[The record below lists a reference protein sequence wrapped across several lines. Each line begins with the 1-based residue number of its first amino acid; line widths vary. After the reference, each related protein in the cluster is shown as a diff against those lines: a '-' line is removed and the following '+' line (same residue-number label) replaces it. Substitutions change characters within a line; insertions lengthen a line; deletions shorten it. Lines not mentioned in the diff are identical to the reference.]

1 MTKVLCDFR
10 ECIYNQD
17 GICTKEVIELDERV
31 EDILV
36 GCPDAEWEGDDE

>member
-1 MTKVLCDFR
+1 MTTVHCAYE

-17 GICTKEVIELDERV
+17 TECTKDEIYLDDSV

-36 GCPDAEWEGDDE
+36 GCPDAESEAEE